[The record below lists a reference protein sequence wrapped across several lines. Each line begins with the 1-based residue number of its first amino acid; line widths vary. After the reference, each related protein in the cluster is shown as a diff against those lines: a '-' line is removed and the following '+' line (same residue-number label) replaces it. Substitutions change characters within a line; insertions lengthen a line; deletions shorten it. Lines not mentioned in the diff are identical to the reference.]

1 MNSEERRLL
10 TDFLDQMKQAKGFQ
24 KDPDAESLIAAA
36 VTQQPDAAYLLVQKA
51 LLQEQALNA
60 AKSQIAQLQSQLEQA
75 RARSAPPPRSG
86 GSFLGGNDP
95 WAAPAPAPAPVRS
108 APAAPWAGAMPQA
121 PASGGG
127 FGSFL
132 GTAAATAAGIAGG
145 AFLFQGLESLLGGHH
160 NSGNGFLDSAG
171 LNPDHAQNVT
181 INEYY
186 GADDDNQP
194 DQNLQDTDFDQG
206 LDDFGAYDDDD
217 GSLSV

>member
-10 TDFLDQMKQAKGFQ
+10 TDFLDQMKQTKGFQ

-36 VTQQPDAAYLLVQKA
+36 VAQQPDAAYLLVQKA

-60 AKSQIAQLQSQLEQA
+60 AKSQIAQLQGQLEQA
-75 RARSAPPPRSG
+75 RSRSAAPPRSG
-86 GSFLGGNDP
+86 GGFLGGSDP
-95 WAAPAPAPAPVRS
+95 WAAAAPAPARP
-108 APAAPWAGAMPQA
+108 APAAPWVGAAPQA

-160 NSGNGFLDSAG
+160 NSGNGFLDSTG
-171 LNPDHAQNVT
+171 FNPDHAQNIT

-186 GADDDNQP
+186 DSDDNQP
-194 DQNLQDTDFDQG
+194 DQDSQDADFDQG
-206 LDDFGAYDDDD
+206 LDDFDAYDDEDD